1 MPFIV
6 INSSNAF
13 DPINLIEF
21 ATAAEA
27 DAHARELMNAQPQVV
42 VRTAQLINTYSAKV
56 TVTAKPAT
64 EVVNDP
70 AN

>member
-13 DPINLIEF
+13 DPINLLEF

-27 DAHARELMNAQPQVV
+27 DAQAREIVTAQPLAV

-56 TVTAKPAT
+56 TVTAKSVPEIVADT
-64 EVVNDP
+64 
-70 AN
+70 AS

>member
-21 ATAAEA
+21 STAEEA
-27 DAHARELMNAQPQVV
+27 DAQAREIVSTQPQVV

-56 TVTAKPAT
+56 TVTAKPVP
-64 EVVNDP
+64 EVVADP
-70 AN
+70 AS